1 MDRPRRTIANLMWI
15 VVLAA
20 VWLLATR
27 GGLDADWLAR
37 YWFLLILGAV
47 ALHWA
52 WFVLVPRC
60 SLDLA
65 GGDRDRQ
72 SRLLRWVINTPI
84 PGGPKLRARQTLAA
98 NDHAAGRYEEAEAG
112 YRSLLRDSHDGRD
125 LPPGME
131 ATLRRQLADT
141 LEAMGRPEEAAAQRA
156 RQPTV
161 AEDPDA
167 AFPDPP

>member
-1 MDRPRRTIANLMWI
+1 MDRLRRTIANLMWI
-15 VVLAA
+15 AALAG
-20 VWLLATR
+20 VWLLAAR
-27 GGLDADWLAR
+27 AGLDAAWLAQ

-65 GGDRDRQ
+65 GGDRERQ

-84 PGGPKLRARQTLAA
+84 PGGPKLNARQMLAA
-98 NDHAAGRYEEAEAG
+98 NDHTAGRYDEAEAG
-112 YRSLLRDSHDGRD
+112 FRSLLRDSHDGRD

-131 ATLRRQLADT
+131 ASLRRQLADA
-141 LEAMGRPEEAAAQRA
+141 LEAMGRPEEAAAERA
-156 RQPTV
+156 RRPAL

-167 AFPDPP
+167 AFLDLP